1 MHARVMM
8 SNFIQ
13 FYKSD
18 DIFPKE
24 LPEYFVEEVNKAG
37 IYVSWDRPVSQVIT
51 VQGGRFP

>member
-1 MHARVMM
+1 MM

-18 DIFPKE
+18 NIFPKE